1 MDKVFKEDYHK
12 EKSHYAVFLFSS
24 GSSDVTFLSS
34 PFSPPC
40 RQNFCPELLDLEM
53 RSLVL

>member
-12 EKSHYAVFLFSS
+12 EKPHYAVFLFSS

-34 PFSPPC
+34 F
-40 RQNFCPELLDLEM
+40 LLAGKTFALNCWTWKC
-53 RSLVL
+53 LP